1 MDAVE
6 VCKQSKRSK
15 KKQGFCVCTVLYLFF
30 QVAGG
35 VTVPAHPAEASGWD
49 EVSAEEGAIEVRR
62 WR

>member
-1 MDAVE
+1 MQAIE
-6 VCKQSKRSK
+6 EKQ